1 MARNLLFTGSL
12 LVLASQIAMG
22 QYVPE
27 HQMDRAT
34 MKELGLIPQPE
45 KVRWNG
51 EYPSVAGANRGGGCW
66 IPFDASYTTVLS
78 GVDDAT
84 TGEIALPFT
93 FCLYGV
99 NYNSMFINSNGNI
112 TFGASSTAFTSVGM
126 PNATYTMIAPFWAD
140 ADTRGIGD
148 VRYKINP
155 THAVITWNNVGYYNT
170 QTNLTNTCQ
179 VVITNGSDP
188 ILSAGNNVR
197 FAYQDM
203 QWTTG
208 SASGG
213 TGGFGGTAAT
223 AGINAGDGT
232 NFIVIGEFDQNNSNY
247 DGPGGSND
255 GVSYLDNQCF
265 EFAVC
270 TNQNI
275 PPSLVGFSTTTYNLC
290 VGQTATV
297 TGTAIGPESGQTV
310 TFTINNGG
318 LANVAT
324 NTNTPGNPA
333 NLSLT
338 ITATAADVGTHTV
351 VVTATDNGT
360 PVQTSTVSITVN
372 VSAGPVPTIAGPS
385 SACPGGTV
393 ALSASAGFTSYAW
406 SPSGGNAQ
414 TANVGPGAYTV
425 TVTDA
430 SGCSGTSAQYIVN
443 QDASPTP
450 FITGPTTVCPGS
462 TVTLTADAG
471 YSSYAWSPSGGSAQT
486 ADVPD
491 GTYTVSVTTAG
502 GCIGVSQPFTVTQ
515 SNNIVPVIVGDNSLC
530 PGQSATLDAGAG
542 YDSYVWTPGG
552 QTTQSITVGLGTY
565 SVSVVDGVC
574 AGSSVQFTVA
584 TAPDLTPVIVGT
596 SGVCSGNATV
606 LDAGAGFASYS
617 WNPSG
622 STQTVTVGA
631 GQYTVTVTDSDGC
644 SGTSPLFNVTLL
656 PDLSPTVTGGLNYCS
671 GAGATLDAGSGY
683 ATYAWSPGG
692 ANTQNVT
699 LAAGT
704 YTVTVTDN
712 LGCSGTSQPVSVT
725 NDQPQAP
732 VITGP
737 GGVCGANTV
746 TLDAGVGYVS
756 YTWNPT
762 GGNGQTAQV
771 GAGTY
776 TVTVSTGPGCSATSQ
791 PFTVQTGTAPSP
803 FISGPLYYCVN
814 EANGVNLSADPGYV
828 TYTWSPGGFNTA
840 DVFVPAG
847 NYTLQV
853 TDGSGC
859 IGTATFTVTQI
870 DNAAIPIITP
880 DGPTIFCQTGTV
892 VLSGPADFS
901 EYIWSTGSFTPN
913 ITVWESGTYILYVTD
928 SLGCTSPT
936 NSIDITVEP
945 FAIAAFSPAIN
956 QYTADFLN
964 LSQNATSYEW
974 HFGDGTT
981 DTQTNPSHTY
991 AAGGVY
997 DVMLV
1002 AFNDC
1007 QNDTAY
1013 LTISVMNIGMDEA
1026 DSETSLIMWPNPA
1039 FGEVR
1044 VHLDAPM
1051 TYLIEMTDA
1060 TGRVVFEKQV
1070 AGQSDGKD
1078 IRLSTVGL
1086 SEGLYNVRLTSERS
1100 KQTGRL
1106 VINH

>member
-1 MARNLLFTGSL
+1 MARNLLLATSL
-12 LVLASQIAMG
+12 FIIAAQTARA

-51 EYPSVAGANRGGGCW
+51 EYPSLAGTNRGGGCW
-66 IPFDASYTTVLS
+66 VPFDASYTTVLS

-112 TFGASSTAFTSVGM
+112 TFGASSTAFTSIGM
-126 PNATYTMIAPFWAD
+126 PNATSTMIAPFWAD
-140 ADTRGIGD
+140 VDTRGIGD
-148 VRYKINP
+148 VRYKLNP
-155 THAVITWNNVGYYNT
+155 THAIITWNNVGYYNS
-170 QTNLTNTCQ
+170 QTNLTNTFQ
-179 VVITNGSDP
+179 LVITNGSDP

-213 TGGFGGTAAT
+213 SGGFGGTAAT

-275 PPSLVGFSTTTYNLC
+275 PPSLTGFSTATYDLC
-290 VGQTATV
+290 VGQTATI
-297 TGTAIGPESGQTV
+297 TGSAIGPETGQTV

-333 NLSLT
+333 TLNLT
-338 ITATAADVGTHTV
+338 VTATAADVGTHTL

-360 PVQTSTVSITVN
+360 PVETNTVSITVN
-372 VSAGPVPTIAGPS
+372 VTAGPTPTVTGGT
-385 SACPGGTV
+385 SACPGQTV
-393 ALSASAGFTSYAW
+393 AISAPAGFSSYSW
-406 SPSGGNAQ
+406 SPSGGNGQ
-414 TANVGPGAYTV
+414 TANVGPGGYTV
-425 TVTDA
+425 TVTDG

-450 FITGPTTVCPGS
+450 FIIGPTTVCPGS

-471 YSSYAWSPSGGSAQT
+471 YSSYVWSPSGGNAQT

-491 GTYTVSVTTAG
+491 GTYTVSVTTSG
-502 GCIGVSQPFTVTQ
+502 GCNGVSQPFTITQ

-552 QTTQSITVGLGTY
+552 ETTQSITVGLGTY

-596 SGVCSGNATV
+596 SAVCNGTTTV

-617 WNPSG
+617 WTPSG
-622 STQTVTVGA
+622 NTQTVTVSE

-644 SGTSPLFNVTLL
+644 SGTSPQFNVTLL
-656 PDLSPTVTGGLNYCS
+656 PDLSPTITGGLNYCS

-683 ATYAWSPGG
+683 ATYAWTPGG

-699 LAAGT
+699 LVAGT

-712 LGCSGTSQPVSVT
+712 LGCTGTSQPVTVT
-725 NDQPQAP
+725 NTQPQAP

-746 TLDAGVGYVS
+746 TIDAGVGYVS
-756 YTWNPT
+756 YAWSPT
-762 GGNGQTAQV
+762 GGSAQTAQV

-776 TVTVSTGPGCSATSQ
+776 TVTVSTGPGCSATSA
-791 PFTVQTGTAPSP
+791 PFTVQTGVAPSP
-803 FISGPLYYCVN
+803 NISGPLYYCVS
-814 EANGVNLSADPGYV
+814 EANGVTLNADPGYSS
-828 TYTWSPGGFNTA
+828 YLWSPGGFTTP
-840 DVFVPAG
+840 DVFVPGG

-853 TDGSGC
+853 TDASGC
-859 IGTATFTVTQI
+859 IGTATFTVTQVS
-870 DNAAIPIITP
+870 NSANPIITAN
-880 DGPTIFCQTGTV
+880 GPTTFCQTGTV
-892 VLSGPADFS
+892 ILSGPADFS
-901 EYIWSTGSFTPN
+901 EYIWNTGSFTPN

-956 QYTADFLN
+956 QYTVDFLN
-964 LSQNATSYEW
+964 LSQNATGYEW

-981 DTQTNPSHTY
+981 DSQTSPSHTY
-991 AAGGVY
+991 ATGGVY
-997 DVMLV
+997 TVMLV

-1007 QNDTAY
+1007 QNDTVY
-1013 LTISVMNIGMDEA
+1013 STISIMNIGMEDIQIGNG
-1026 DSETSLIMWPNPA
+1026 LMMWPNPTV
-1039 FGEVR
+1039 GEFYVR
-1044 VHLDAPM
+1044 LNGSIDHVL
-1051 TYLIEMTDA
+1051 EMTDA
-1060 TGRVVFEKQV
+1060 TGRIVLEKKMI
-1070 AGQSDGKD
+1070 GHSGGKE
-1078 IRLSTVGL
+1078 IRLSTIGL
-1086 SEGLYNVRLTSERS
+1086 SGGIYNVRLFSS
-1100 KQTGRL
+1100 DSQQTGRL
-1106 VINH
+1106 IINN